1 MQLLSLL
8 KRRQEFLCLARIVTA
23 ARELINHAVLL
34 CKVTLAKG
42 DIRLSLREVVHHRVF
57 VHGVLDSMLT
67 TYKRSRLTSVQHNV
81 GRAIA

>member
-34 CKVTLAKG
+34 CKMTL
-42 DIRLSLREVVHHRVF
+42 VHR
-57 VHGVLDSMLT
+57 VLDSMLV
-67 TYKRSRLTSVQHNV
+67 TYKRSRFSA
-81 GRAIA
+81 AIFASADVCST